1 MFKFLILV
9 HVCAGFPLKCPEPA
23 QWSTRARGHCPDPS
37 KYFCLKND
45 LINGYSENCTIFDFL
60 QPGRKHVLRGGLD
73 ADICSSERY
82 QPWPITF
89 YTNVSTNC
97 IFLKSACNEEGQVV
111 YEYGNRSTDTT
122 CRCDYTSG
130 YDFIVKPRNQCFCV
144 PSKED
149 CSCYLKMCPKATDKL
164 SPDYKCLHAENNITV
179 SECKPIIY
187 ERIIT
192 ASNETEFISR
202 REHISNNGLIIV
214 FSMIVLT
221 DELLDRY
228 WREAYFLYK
237 PFSHTTIIEGDDFE
251 LTYQLSTHRVPIR
264 FLRNG
269 HLITEGKNVTRRIA
283 GRWKT
288 LLITGVTMNDAGLY
302 CLEVSN
308 NKSEPV
314 KLSVQRVFTSKIEPQ
329 ECIEGNTIQLTCSV
343 YADNIEVKWYK
354 EEHEIQCQRCLITSS
369 EHDRTL
375 TIQNTTVG
383 DSGMYHV
390 KANNVQM
397 KIPVT
402 VKAIITRPLENVTIM
417 EGLDT
422 ILECETEEENCPVQW
437 LKNDEEISNQS
448 DRIKMTGKIHRL
460 TLLQT
465 SLEDS
470 GTYTVKTKGRT
481 SHAVLTVKEGQVT
494 PPCASGQ
501 NEEFADCGFWDFA
514 GQKEFYA
521 THQTFLS
528 TNSVYLLVVD
538 ISRDFKTKTFNNM
551 IEKEF
556 NNVGEYID
564 FWLDNIHC
572 YSTDDKNISSHYIED
587 GLINPP
593 VIIVGTGID
602 KVKEA
607 ARKYFSEAK
616 ALGNWGDQL
625 PTRWIV
631 LEKEMYMRK
640 EKHVLKYTDAKELA
654 TDCSF
659 PDVAK
664 TTSELES
671 FLKYE
676 HDIGNIIFFK
686 DVNNF
691 IVLDPEWLANVF
703 RCFVSHQYKDDLIG
717 MLEWAILTKT
727 GMLKENLINT
737 LLKKL
742 PSLTSTEHKVFIL
755 KLMEK
760 FDIIVRPK
768 NDEYKQHI
776 YMPCM
781 IKPMPFK
788 DIFGKN
794 DIENCKKSSWFC
806 LVFNFL
812 PPSYFNHILVSFVKS
827 KQLVCD
833 AKDKK
838 LGIYRNIGIFDLN
851 ETGSEIL
858 VICLSKNLIAMQ
870 VRQLKN
876 EDVCYSYV
884 KKQLITLVDSIK
896 QRYRINVFY
905 EIRFKCQDGSLLD
918 NDGIGYDEAMEKIEY
933 RCTDHNEMHSS
944 KDIYRSW
951 LKEEEVEEER
961 KNKGHRKCN
970 YCKHMSV
977 YKCYDC
983 NQVLCRDC
991 SRKHGNAEKYS
1002 THLMQLISDSFILN
1016 CKFYLDDDVYGRKFT
1031 NDIICLPDG
1040 EVVAAVYNYKGIPA
1054 LLVFSISGK
1063 QRHVIQLDNI
1073 PRKMD
1078 VVDKNTVAVLLDKHI
1093 VAIIDIQQNHVQYIR
1108 NIRMPNGLGTSFI
1121 YIENEL
1127 NIGYEYG
1134 IVVIDMSGSVKRR
1147 ITLSFTPCDM
1157 CYDVDSKRIYCLNR
1171 KQSQLICI
1179 NKMVP
1184 LYLHLLIQV

>member
-1 MFKFLILV
+1 MVFRFLILV
-9 HVCAGFPLKCPEPA
+9 HVCTAFPLKCPEPA
-23 QWSTRARGHCPDPS
+23 QWSTRARGFCPDPS

-82 QPWPITF
+82 QPWPIIF

-111 YEYGNRSTDTT
+111 YDNGNRNTDIT
-122 CRCDYTSG
+122 CRCDYTRG
-130 YDFIVKPRNQCFCV
+130 YDFIVKPRNRCFCV
-144 PSKED
+144 PSEED
-149 CSCYLKMCPKATDKL
+149 CSCHLKTCHKATDKL

-179 SECKPIIY
+179 SECKPIIN
-187 ERIIT
+187 ERINS

-237 PFSHTTIIEGDDFE
+237 PCSHTTIIEGDDFE

-369 EHDRTL
+369 EHDRML
-375 TIQNTTVG
+375 TIKNTTVG

-437 LKNDEEISNQS
+437 LKNDKEISNQS
-448 DRIKMTGKIHRL
+448 DRIKMIGKIHRL
-460 TLLQT
+460 TILQT

-481 SHAVLTVKEGQVT
+481 SHAVLTVKEMPATIKQMSVQEREEFLKAAKSGTAIRYDCRGMIVGENGVGKTCLLRRLLNEKIDDVRSTDGITILRRKCRFNIQSGEWQFPTEGQL
-494 PPCASGQ
+494 PQPSLSGQ
-501 NEEFADCGFWDFA
+501 SEEYADCGFWDFA

-521 THQTFLS
+521 THQTFLC
-528 TNSVYLLVVD
+528 TNAVYLLVVD

-556 NNVGEYID
+556 KNVGEYID

-572 YSTDDKNISSHYIED
+572 YSIDDNNISSHYNED

-593 VIIVGTGID
+593 VIIVCTGID
-602 KVKEA
+602 KIAEPERDKRTKLFQEHLSEDLHA
-607 ARKYFSEAK
+607 NDKRRHLRKVHFLSNTFPKDYVQEFQRLRENIFSEAM
-616 ALGNWGDQL
+616 ALDNWGEQL

-631 LEKEMYMRK
+631 LEKEMYMRQN
-640 EKHVLKYTDAKELA
+640 KHVIKYTDAKELA

-659 PDVAK
+659 PDVAE

-703 RCFVSHQYKDDLIG
+703 RCFVSHQYKDELIG
-717 MLEWAILTKT
+717 MPEWAILTKT
-727 GMLKENLINT
+727 GMLKEKLIDI

-742 PSLTSTEHKVFIL
+742 PSVTSTEHKEFIL
-755 KLMEK
+755 KVMEK

-768 NDEYKQHI
+768 
-776 YMPCM
+776 MM
-781 IKPMPFK
+781 
-788 DIFGKN
+788 
-794 DIENCKKSSWFC
+794 
-806 LVFNFL
+806 
-812 PPSYFNHILVSFVKS
+812 
-827 KQLVCD
+827 
-833 AKDKK
+833 
-838 LGIYRNIGIFDLN
+838 
-851 ETGSEIL
+851 TGNMTY
-858 VICLSKNLIAMQ
+858 ICHA
-870 VRQLKN
+870 
-876 EDVCYSYV
+876 
-884 KKQLITLVDSIK
+884 
-896 QRYRINVFY
+896 
-905 EIRFKCQDGSLLD
+905 
-918 NDGIGYDEAMEKIEY
+918 
-933 RCTDHNEMHSS
+933 
-944 KDIYRSW
+944 
-951 LKEEEVEEER
+951 
-961 KNKGHRKCN
+961 
-970 YCKHMSV
+970 
-977 YKCYDC
+977 
-983 NQVLCRDC
+983 
-991 SRKHGNAEKYS
+991 
-1002 THLMQLISDSFILN
+1002 
-1016 CKFYLDDDVYGRKFT
+1016 
-1031 NDIICLPDG
+1031 
-1040 EVVAAVYNYKGIPA
+1040 
-1054 LLVFSISGK
+1054 
-1063 QRHVIQLDNI
+1063 
-1073 PRKMD
+1073 
-1078 VVDKNTVAVLLDKHI
+1078 
-1093 VAIIDIQQNHVQYIR
+1093 
-1108 NIRMPNGLGTSFI
+1108 
-1121 YIENEL
+1121 
-1127 NIGYEYG
+1127 
-1134 IVVIDMSGSVKRR
+1134 
-1147 ITLSFTPCDM
+1147 
-1157 CYDVDSKRIYCLNR
+1157 
-1171 KQSQLICI
+1171 
-1179 NKMVP
+1179 
-1184 LYLHLLIQV
+1184 